1 MLCIAI
7 TFTLF
12 GIVLGIG
19 LMELIQ
25 LYYIRKNSKK

>member
-12 GIVLGIG
+12 GIVLGIS
-19 LMELIQ
+19 LMELVI
-25 LYYIRKNSKK
+25 IVENKKEGRK

>member
-12 GIVLGIG
+12 GIILGIG
-19 LMELIQ
+19 MMELVQ

>member
-1 MLCIAI
+1 MLCVAI

-12 GIVLGIG
+12 GMMIGIG
-19 LMELIQ
+19 LMELVQ

>member
-12 GIVLGIG
+12 GMLIGIS
-19 LMELIQ
+19 LMELVI
-25 LYYIRKNSKK
+25 IFENRKKMK

>member
-1 MLCIAI
+1 MICIAI

-12 GIVLGIG
+12 GVVLGIG
-19 LMELIQ
+19 IMELVQ